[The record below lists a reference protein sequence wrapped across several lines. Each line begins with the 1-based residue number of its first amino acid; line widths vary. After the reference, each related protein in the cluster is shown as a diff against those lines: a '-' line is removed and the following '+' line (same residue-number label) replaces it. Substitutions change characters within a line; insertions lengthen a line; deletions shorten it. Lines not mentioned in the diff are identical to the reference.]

1 MITLNEQQRLACEH
15 FGEPLLLL
23 AAPGTGKTTTTI
35 AKIGYLIEHKGFMP
49 REILAVTF
57 SKAAAQEMQARFLR
71 MFPHLPQSVQ
81 FSTIHAL
88 AYRIF
93 RAGIDGP
100 FELIDDK
107 AKWLARTYKEVTGDF
122 ATEDIKESLSAYHTL
137 VKNLCITPQQ
147 LTQQL
152 RDVEVIK
159 HAERVYEAYETHKKS
174 GDVRFIDYEDMLSEA
189 LTMLEQ
195 NSELRAHF
203 QSQYRFILMDEAQD
217 TSEVQHRIVQ
227 LLAAPHGNVYLV
239 ADDDQTIYSFRGS
252 DIQNLFQFSEKYP
265 GGVVQKMTHNYRSTQ
280 TIVQAANAFI
290 MHVSQ
295 RFAKQMVTD
304 APKGEPIAIKV
315 HTTHA
320 RQLEAVVDVITK
332 AASYQ
337 DVAVLY
343 RNNASSIAIA
353 HLLAERGIPFYVKD
367 VYTRFFQH
375 FIMQDLRNY
384 LRLAYVDKVRHMHVL
399 EAIGT
404 RFNGYLRKKDYDN
417 LRNCDEEMNLWQ
429 ALRTLPQ
436 MKPYQITFFEK
447 CERIFPSLQTKTPS
461 VAIDIV
467 LHELGYERQLHKYI
481 EFMGL
486 NEEAALRILS
496 TIQLIAKSATSLV
509 DFYATLDALAAT
521 IAASKEAK
529 DSDAV
534 TLSTF
539 HSAKGLEFDTVV
551 LIDLQEGQV
560 PTLQEAKAFDKGERT
575 ALDEAYRLF
584 YVAMT
589 RAKQKL
595 YLYAYGHQPSRFLQQ
610 LKPVQKKTNMTPE
623 KMYIRHN
630 KATLFIEGATIVH
643 ENLGKGTIVAVK
655 GDQMTVDFETGKK
668 ALSIAF
674 CVDNYL
680 VKDVT

>member
-1 MITLNEQQRLACEH
+1 
-15 FGEPLLLL
+15 
-23 AAPGTGKTTTTI
+23 
-35 AKIGYLIEHKGFMP
+35 MP

-290 MHVSQ
+290 THVSQ

>member
-1 MITLNEQQRLACEH
+1 MTLNEQQRLACEH